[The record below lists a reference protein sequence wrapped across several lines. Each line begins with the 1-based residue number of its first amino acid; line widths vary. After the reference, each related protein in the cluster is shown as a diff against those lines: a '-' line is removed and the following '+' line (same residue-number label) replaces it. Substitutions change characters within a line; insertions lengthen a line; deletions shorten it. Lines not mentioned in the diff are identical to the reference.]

1 MLAFAASSGSDLSGG
16 FVSDWREFDQN
27 PVSHSAAH
35 HLTTIQ
41 WLLDDQG
48 YARVSDVARHLGI
61 TRGSVSVTLKGLR
74 QRGLVVEDDH
84 KHLSLSEQG
93 VQIARGIRTKRI
105 LIQALFREVL
115 GVPDEVAEQDACKV
129 EHLISDQTAEATGGF
144 LVGLEKISS
153 DSQWTHL
160 LESLQRLAAATPTSF
175 PGNETQE
182 LALRLEKKDP
192 QGEDQ
197 PS

>member
-1 MLAFAASSGSDLSGG
+1 MLAFAASSGSDFSGG
-16 FVSDWREFDQN
+16 VVSDWREFEQN

-35 HLTTIQ
+35 PLTTIQ

-84 KHLSLSEQG
+84 KHLSLSEEG
-93 VQIARGIRTKRI
+93 IQIARGIRTKRI

-129 EHLISDQTAEATGGF
+129 EHLISDQTAEAAGGF
-144 LVGLEKISS
+144 LVGLEKISL
-153 DSQWTHL
+153 DSQWTLL
-160 LESLQRLAAATPTSF
+160 LESLQRQAAATPTSF

-192 QGEDQ
+192 QGEDH

>member
-1 MLAFAASSGSDLSGG
+1 
-16 FVSDWREFDQN
+16 
-27 PVSHSAAH
+27 
-35 HLTTIQ
+35 
-41 WLLDDQG
+41 QG

-84 KHLSLSEQG
+84 KHLSLSEEG
-93 VQIARGIRTKRI
+93 IQIARGIRTKRI

-129 EHLISDQTAEATGGF
+129 EHLISDQTAEAAGGF
-144 LVGLEKISS
+144 LVGLEKISL
-153 DSQWTHL
+153 DSQWTLL
-160 LESLQRLAAATPTSF
+160 LESLQRQAAATPTSF

-192 QGEDQ
+192 QGEDH

>member
-1 MLAFAASSGSDLSGG
+1 M
-16 FVSDWREFDQN
+16 SDWREFEQN

-84 KHLSLSEQG
+84 KHLSLSEEG
-93 VQIARGIRTKRI
+93 IQIARGIRTKRI

-160 LESLQRLAAATPTSF
+160 LESLQRLAAATPTPF
-175 PGNETQE
+175 PGNATQE
-182 LALRLEKKDP
+182 LALRLEKKDS

>member
-1 MLAFAASSGSDLSGG
+1 MLAFAASSGSDFSGG
-16 FVSDWREFDQN
+16 VVSDWREFEQN

-84 KHLSLSEQG
+84 KHLSLSEEG
-93 VQIARGIRTKRI
+93 IQIARGIRTKRI

-129 EHLISDQTAEATGGF
+129 EHLISDQTAEAAGGF
-144 LVGLEKISS
+144 LVGLEKISL
-153 DSQWTHL
+153 DSQWTLL
-160 LESLQRLAAATPTSF
+160 LESLQRQAAATPTSF

-192 QGEDQ
+192 QGEDH

>member
-1 MLAFAASSGSDLSGG
+1 L
-16 FVSDWREFDQN
+16 SDWREFDQN

-41 WLLDDQG
+41 QLHDEFG

-84 KHLSLSEQG
+84 KHLSLSEEG
-93 VQIARGIRTKRI
+93 LRIARGIRIKRI

-115 GVPDEVAEQDACKV
+115 GIPDEVAETDACKV
-129 EHLISDQTAEATGGF
+129 EHLVSDVTAISTAKLLKHIEDGKSLSEFSPLVDEAASGAFPDAMIQEIADQMEGRETGDGR
-144 LVGLEKISS
+144 GEK
-153 DSQWTHL
+153 
-160 LESLQRLAAATPTSF
+160 
-175 PGNETQE
+175 
-182 LALRLEKKDP
+182 
-192 QGEDQ
+192 
-197 PS
+197 

>member
-1 MLAFAASSGSDLSGG
+1 MTRDMPASPMWRGTWASPEAAS
-16 FVSDWREFDQN
+16 R
-27 PVSHSAAH
+27 SHS
-35 HLTTIQ
+35 
-41 WLLDDQG
+41 
-48 YARVSDVARHLGI
+48 
-61 TRGSVSVTLKGLR
+61 RGCAS
-74 QRGLVVEDDH
+74 GLVVEDDH
-84 KHLSLSEQG
+84 KHLSLSEEG
-93 VQIARGIRTKRI
+93 IQIARGIRTKRI

-160 LESLQRLAAATPTSF
+160 LESLQRLAAATPTPF
-175 PGNETQE
+175 PGNATQE
-182 LALRLEKKDP
+182 LALRLEKKDS

>member
-1 MLAFAASSGSDLSGG
+1 M
-16 FVSDWREFDQN
+16 SDWREFDQN

-84 KHLSLSEQG
+84 KHLSLSVEG
-93 VQIARGIRTKRI
+93 LRIARGIRTKRI

-115 GVPDEVAEQDACKV
+115 GVPDNVAEQDACKI
-129 EHLISDQTAEATGGF
+129 EHLISDQTAEAAGGF
-144 LVGLEKISS
+144 LIGLEESSS
-153 DSQWTHL
+153 DPQL
-160 LESLQRLAAATPTSF
+160 AKVLQSLRMPPAAPSTNF
-175 PGNETQE
+175 PGVGTQK
-182 LALRLEKKDP
+182 LALRLEKKDSH
-192 QGEDQ
+192 GED
-197 PS
+197 PSS

>member
-1 MLAFAASSGSDLSGG
+1 M
-16 FVSDWREFDQN
+16 SDWREFDQN

-84 KHLSLSEQG
+84 KHLSLSEEG
-93 VQIARGIRTKRI
+93 IHIARGIRTKRI

-115 GVPDEVAEQDACKV
+115 GVPDEVAEQDACKI
-129 EHLISDQTAEATGGF
+129 EHLISDQTAEAAGGF
-144 LVGLEKISS
+144 LVGLEELSS
-153 DSQWTHL
+153 DSQWTRL
-160 LESLQRLAAATPTSF
+160 LVSLRVPAATTPTSF
-175 PGNETQE
+175 PGSGTQE
-182 LALRLEKKDP
+182 LALRLEKKDSHD
-192 QGEDQ
+192 EDQ
-197 PS
+197 SS